1 MSKPETR
8 TAMTRLAVAAA
19 LALLA
24 LLAAPVRADEKPNLQ
39 EYYPLQDGNTW
50 TYQFRSFQP
59 DGQINYAV
67 RTYAVAGDVDL
78 KNGVKAKKLMDQRG
92 WYYILDVEPDRYL
105 HYGEQ
110 EDRGLVTNDPPFTFY
125 DTSWTYGK
133 VYQTAHSISDGT
145 ARGAEVVF
153 DGYESITVPAGEF
166 KDCLKSTFKYINPN
180 GSTFSSITWMAKG
193 VGPVRKEFMIYSPKA
208 GQTIRFD
215 RDLVNATI
223 AGQKVGGPSAT
234 TVDLGPYFPFFQAD
248 EWTYDWTYT
257 MADGTQRTEERTRTY
272 AGTEFFNRTAAFKL
286 LDNKGSYQ
294 YYTYD
299 PKNGIEMHAS
309 FENRPG
315 GQVFTYQPAI
325 MLARPDMVVGRS
337 YTWSEPEA
345 EQPENV
351 GRYKRLQHWTSG
363 IEGMETLETP
373 MGRFEVV
380 RTRLSWVTSKSR
392 ASQTYYLAKNV
403 GIVGVDYEAL
413 DKNTGRRMIGLT
425 ARLKKAKLQGDVV
438 ASLADLEGHVQ
449 KASAAKAAL
458 ADDPQ
463 ARTIFKAASLNRYV
477 WNGGFPGI
485 RADVDV
491 VDHGKA
497 AVKATVTVDK
507 NLVVDFQC
515 DACSSD
521 LRALARAQIS
531 QFVTHRAFEDFD
543 DKYGVGKAF
552 FKIIK
557 KRPDGM
563 YEIKVDGD
571 TAMGSWYL
579 VDGKQIRKL
588 TRKLGGP
595 VEFMIN
601 HEKNIVTEDG
611 RYIANYYPVDFYVRD
626 GENKTPIGRVVFD
639 DVFEKNGKWWLP
651 KHRILKG
658 QMAQPDR
665 TIVDVDLEM
674 RFTSVKYQGQ
684 APVTAAATSGS

>member
-1 MSKPETR
+1 MKPKSVIR
-8 TAMTRLAVAAA
+8 SAAACLAVGAALVLGALPAAA
-19 LALLA
+19 G
-24 LLAAPVRADEKPNLQ
+24 DKFNLQ

-50 TYQFRSFQP
+50 TYQFRTWQP
-59 DGQINYAV
+59 DGQNSYSIKNF
-67 RTYAVAGDVDL
+67 TVAGDIEL
-78 KNGVKAKKLMDQRG
+78 KDGVRAKKLMDQRG
-92 WYYILDVEPDRYL
+92 WYYILNVEPDRYV
-105 HYGEQ
+105 HWGEH
-110 EDRGLVTNDPPFTFY
+110 EDKGLITNDPPFIFY
-125 DTSWTYGK
+125 DTAHTYGK
-133 VYQTAHSISDGT
+133 VYNSAHLISDGS

-153 DGYESITVPAGEF
+153 DGVESVSVPAGEF

-180 GSTFSSITWMAKG
+180 GSTFTSITWMAKG
-193 VGPVRKEFMIYSPKA
+193 VGPVRKEFAIYSPKA
-208 GQTIRFD
+208 GQTLRFD
-215 RDLVNATI
+215 RELVHATI
-223 AGQKVGGPSAT
+223 AGQKVGGPGSV

-248 EWTYDWTYT
+248 EWTYDWAYT
-257 MADGTQRTEERTRTY
+257 MADGTRRAEERTRTY

-325 MLARPDMVVGRS
+325 MLARPDMVVGRR

-345 EQPENV
+345 EQPDNA
-351 GRYKRLQHWTSG
+351 GRYKRMQHWTAS
-363 IEGMETLETP
+363 IEGFQTLETP
-373 MGRFEVV
+373 MGRFETL

-392 ASQTYYLAKNV
+392 SSQTYYLAKNV
-403 GIVGVDYEAL
+403 GIVGIDYEAL
-413 DKNTGRRMIGLT
+413 DKTTGKRVIALD

-438 ASLADLEGHVQ
+438 ASLADLEAHVQ
-449 KASAAKAAL
+449 KAAAAKAAL
-458 ADDPQ
+458 ADDPR
-463 ARTIFKAASLNRYV
+463 AREIFKAASLNRYV
-477 WNGGFPGI
+477 WDGGFPGI
-485 RADVDV
+485 KAEVDV
-491 VDHGKA
+491 VDHGKPP
-497 AVKATVTVDK
+497 VKATVTVDR

-531 QFVTHRAFEDFD
+531 QFVTHRAHEDFEE
-543 DKYGVGKAF
+543 KYGLGKAF
-552 FKIIK
+552 FQMIR

-579 VDGKQIRKL
+579 IDGRQVRKL

-595 VEFMIN
+595 IEFMIN

-611 RYIANYYPVDFYVRD
+611 RYIANYYPVEFYVKEGD
-626 GENKTPIGRVVFD
+626 KKTPIGTVVFD
-639 DVFEKNGKWWLP
+639 DKFEKNGKWWLP

-658 QMAQPDR
+658 RMPQPDR
-665 TIVDVDLEM
+665 TILDVDLEM
-674 RFTSVKYQGQ
+674 RFTSVSYQG
-684 APVTAAATSGS
+684 